1 MLGFVMIDWW
11 LLGERR
17 GSVTLELCPVLW
29 LSDEGNGR
37 GIRGDK
43 EAEGTERRVAK
54 RSCECVLPSP
64 LVYELRVD
72 KVWVVFLLLLYTH
85 LHVHTCMLIVNT

>member
-1 MLGFVMIDWW
+1 MLGFVMIDRW

-17 GSVTLELCPVLW
+17 GLVTLELCPVLW